1 MSEPMSGDHRD
12 VPRDAVGVHVRVPKA
27 GELIA
32 NHLRRQIVRGQLR
45 EGDALPP
52 ENDLMQ
58 QFKVS
63 RPTLRE
69 AFRVLEHEGL
79 ITVHRGARGG
89 ARVHLPDAGA
99 AARYMGH
106 VLEYRGTTIAD
117 VLQARADIEAPCAR
131 MVAERRADDD
141 LARLRECLAAGAD
154 GSVDD
159 AAGWGRA
166 STTFHELLVDLSG
179 NQTLALCSKMLRHLV
194 ERSSGSDV
202 RGGCSAHAGGRAL
215 RAAGQTHSRL
225 VELIAAGDGERAET
239 FWAQHLVEGVKPVNG
254 NAPGPVLD
262 LLG

>member
-1 MSEPMSGDHRD
+1 MSYPMPEAPRA
-12 VPRDAVGVHVRVPKA
+12 VPGTALGSPVRIPKA

-45 EGDALPP
+45 EGDTLPP

-58 QFKVS
+58 QFGVS

-89 ARVHLPDAGA
+89 ARVHLPDSGA

-106 VLEYRGTTIAD
+106 VLEYRGTTIDD
-117 VLQARADIEAPCAR
+117 VLQARAGIEAPCAR
-131 MVAERRADDD
+131 IVAQRHARKD

-154 GSVDD
+154 GSVHD
-159 AAGWGRA
+159 AAGWVRA
-166 STTFHELLVDLSG
+166 STAFHELLVELSG
-179 NQTLALCSKMLRHLV
+179 NQTLVLCSGMLRHLV
-194 ERSSGSDV
+194 ERSSRSDL
-202 RGGCSAHAGGRAL
+202 GAACGPSADERAM

-225 VELIAAGDGERAET
+225 VELIAAGDGEGAET
-239 FWAQHLVEGVKPVNG
+239 LWAQHLGESVKPSKG
-254 NAPGPVLD
+254 ATPGPVLD
-262 LLG
+262 LVE